1 MSVIKIDA
9 VFNGCL
15 TLVFKKRVDEKLK
28 KKMVN
33 TREVFEKDKKSERTE
48 DNNSVRTSDTK
59 RTPYDTDSRNLKY
72 NEDTNSRK
80 NSKFSE
86 TLFSQSQLP
95 TIEKPSNGDSKNGMG
110 RASPNKNRYPLT
122 P

>member
-1 MSVIKIDA
+1 
-9 VFNGCL
+9 
-15 TLVFKKRVDEKLK
+15 
-28 KKMVN
+28 MVN

-80 NSKFSE
+80 NSKISE

-95 TIEKPSNGDSKNGMG
+95 TIEKPYNGDSKNGMG
-110 RASPNKNRYPLT
+110 RTSPNKNRYPLT